1 MLPSKYTLNRYR
13 LNGEEIVK
21 ISHHSYVG
29 VELQD
34 DGKWTKHIENCTKKA
49 NRALGFIRRN
59 VGRCP
64 ESINE
69 TLYTAMVRHHLEYTS
84 GAWNPHLKK
93 DINRLENIQRKAS
106 RFVKRKKKKS

>member
-1 MLPSKYTLNRYR
+1 MLNHEIDEWEASVSRFTHSKRDPALNRYR
-13 LNGEEIVK
+13 LNGEEIAK
-21 ISHHSYVG
+21 TSHHSYLG

-64 ESINE
+64 ESIKE
-69 TLYTAMVRHHLEYTS
+69 SLYTAMVRPHLEYASGSFHVRSTS
-84 GAWNPHLKK
+84 VL
-93 DINRLENIQRKAS
+93 R
-106 RFVKRKKKKS
+106 